1 MGCVLCALMGASVA
15 GQDVVTWHNDVART
29 GQNLHETVL
38 TPAKVASGSFRKLF
52 FIPADG
58 KVDAE
63 PLYVH
68 GLQIRGKGTRN
79 VVFVETEH
87 DSVYAVDADS
97 GQEFWHLR
105 TLRGDETPSD
115 NRNCSQ
121 ITPEIGITATPVIDR
136 QQGPHG
142 VIYLVAMSKDWKG
155 RYHHRLHALDLENG
169 GEQLGGPVEIAASYP
184 GAPAFDPGQYA

>member
-1 MGCVLCALMGASVA
+1 MRMVWGLAVMAWCVA

-38 TPAKVASGSFRKLF
+38 TPASVRSGSFRKLF

-68 GLQIRGKGTRN
+68 GLQMPGKGTRN
-79 VVFVETEH
+79 VVYIETEH

-97 GQEFWHLR
+97 GQELWHVR
-105 TLRGDETPSD
+105 TLR
-115 NRNCSQ
+115 
-121 ITPEIGITATPVIDR
+121 A
-136 QQGPHG
+136 
-142 VIYLVAMSKDWKG
+142 
-155 RYHHRLHALDLENG
+155 
-169 GEQLGGPVEIAASYP
+169 
-184 GAPAFDPGQYA
+184 